1 MHDAVV
7 FYPCNAHLGQRTHES
22 AMQRE
27 VAKTAAAIK
36 GCAFLG
42 EHDAWS
48 RAARRLYFV
57 PSDTLVGIDAARQLG
72 IHSEQDLYGG
82 VAPFAFVAT
91 KTITHPLPDHDSLAP
106 EGWSFEF
113 GERVRDV
120 VLPGY
125 SAFALRDARSAGA
138 RLLDEGGVRMKK
150 AGGVGGLGQTVACDA
165 QQLDAQLGSMQDDE
179 WRAGLVLERNLLD
192 VTTLSVGLIE
202 IEDLRASYIGRQR
215 LTPNNQ
221 GDQVYGGSTLTIV
234 RGGFDELLQIAATPQ
249 IRTAVMQARAYH
261 DAAMQSFSGLYASR
275 CNYDIAQG
283 FDDAQHWRSGV
294 LEQSWRVGGAS
305 CAEVAALQAFRL
317 DAALNTIRA
326 STTEIYGPSPE
337 VPSGALVYF
346 SGVDEHVGM
355 ITKYSLL
362 EPYGNT

>member
-7 FYPCNAHLGQRTHES
+7 FYPCHAHLGQRTHES

-27 VAKTAAAIK
+27 VARAVAAIK
-36 GCAFLG
+36 GCAFAG
-42 EHDAWS
+42 EHDAAS
-48 RAARRLYFV
+48 REAGRLYFV
-57 PSDTLVGIDAARQLG
+57 PSDTLVSIDAARQLG
-72 IHSEQDLYGG
+72 IESEQDLYGG
-82 VAPFAFVAT
+82 VVPFPFIAT
-91 KTITHPLPDHDSLAP
+91 KTITHPLPDGASLAP

-113 GERVRDV
+113 GQRVRDV

-125 SAFALRDARSAGA
+125 SAFALRDARTAGA
-138 RLLDEGGVRMKK
+138 RLLGEGAVRVKK
-150 AGGVGGLGQTVACDA
+150 ASGVGGLGQSVAGDL
-165 QQLDAQLGSMQDDE
+165 QQLEAQIGSLHDDE

-192 VTTLSVGLIE
+192 VTTLSVGQVRV
-202 IEDLRASYIGRQR
+202 EDLCVSYIGRQR
-215 LTPNNQ
+215 LTPNNH

-234 RGGFDELLQIAATPQ
+234 RGGFDELLQIATSPQ

-261 DAAMQSFSGLYASR
+261 DAAMQSFAGLYASR

-283 FDDAQHWRSGV
+283 FDDARHWCSGV

-305 CAEVAALQAFRL
+305 CAEVAALQAFRA
-317 DAALNTIRA
+317 DAALNAIRA
-326 STTEIYGPSPE
+326 STTEIYGPNPD
-337 VPSGALVYF
+337 VPSGAHVYF

-362 EPYGNT
+362 EP